1 MTAAIRVGPA
11 GWSYAD
17 WEGRVYPSPPGRGF
31 DRLAYLADCFD
42 LIEINSTFY
51 RPPSPSVAADWARRV
66 SSRPVFRFTL
76 KLHRGFTHEAAEVPA
91 AALRS
96 WTAGVAPLRAAGRLG
111 AVLAQFPYSFHCTA
125 ANRGR
130 VARLKDLLPADPLV
144 LEARHRSWGTPAA
157 ALFLQGLGIG
167 FCNIDQPPVSY
178 SLLPSALATSPV
190 GYVRLH
196 GRNAADWFRE
206 DALRDERYDYL
217 YSPEELQEWTGRIR
231 TVAAAAAEV
240 YVVANNHFRGQA
252 VCNACELRS
261 RLEGGKVR
269 VPAPLLAAYPRL
281 RPIAAPEE
289 DRGRPFRLVS

>member
-31 DRLAYLADCFD
+31 DPLAYLAGYFD
-42 LIEINSTFY
+42 ALEINSTFY
-51 RPPSPSVAADWARRV
+51 RPPAPSVSAGWARRV
-66 SSRPVFRFTL
+66 AGNPRFRFTA
-76 KLHRGFTHEAAEVPA
+76 KLHRGFTHEARAVSPA
-91 AALRS
+91 AVRE
-96 WTAGVAPLRAAGRLG
+96 WGAGLQPLREAGLIG
-111 AVLAQFPYSFHCTA
+111 AVLAQFPYSFHCTEE
-125 ANRGR
+125 NRGR

-144 LEARHRSWGTPAA
+144 LEVRHRSWGTPAA
-157 ALFLQGLGIG
+157 ALFLKGLGIG

-178 SLLPSALATSPV
+178 SLLPSAQATSPV
-190 GYVRLH
+190 GYIRLH

-206 DALRDERYDYL
+206 GAGRDERYDYL
-217 YSPEELQEWTGRIR
+217 YSPDELEEWAGRVR

-261 RLEGGKVR
+261 RLEGGRVR

-281 RPIAAPEE
+281 RPLAAPEHKS
-289 DRGRPFRLVS
+289 DQSFRLDS